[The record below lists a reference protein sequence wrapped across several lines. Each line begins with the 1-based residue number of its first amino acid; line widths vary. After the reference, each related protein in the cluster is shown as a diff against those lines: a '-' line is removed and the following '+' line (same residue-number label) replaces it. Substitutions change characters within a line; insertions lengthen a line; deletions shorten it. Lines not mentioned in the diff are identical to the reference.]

1 MIRHLLHSSKHTFGK
16 VLYYP
21 KYGCSHY
28 DALEYARILSSAKPD
43 PNEKYNVED
52 QPWTKPPYN
61 ILIRPSTFGR
71 GGSEINP
78 NNSKVKP
85 E

>member
-52 QPWTKPPYN
+52 QPWTKPP
-61 ILIRPSTFGR
+61 STFDR